1 MPGQQKQRLRVVC
14 ETPQPGNVCNKTFTE
29 LPFFAV
35 ARPGPAATVGARM
48 APPLAPDTSPDTAL
62 RRIVASCRDDL
73 LKYRAIALASRRP
86 VGIHQTRVALR
97 RLRAAFGTFR
107 DAATGTIGR
116 RELKALSAE
125 ARWLAAECAPAR
137 DLHVFLTET
146 ALDAPP
152 VVKTVARRL
161 ARSHLERARTALSS
175 ARFAMFEAALSAFA
189 EQAPAAPLL
198 ENAGGRLD
206 EFGRGVLEQRADKVD
221 KRAHKLG
228 SLDGKRLH
236 ELRIAI
242 KKLRYAATF
251 LQPAFAATPFDS
263 RAAKAYIEAT
273 VRLQGAL
280 GTLND
285 RVVAGQML
293 ADIAVAARPS
303 EDVGA
308 ALRKLAKQ
316 AASGE
321 KRRRHKLQQAWKT
334 FRKAGRFW
342 HRKETEPT

>member
-1 MPGQQKQRLRVVC
+1 M
-14 ETPQPGNVCNKTFTE
+14 
-29 LPFFAV
+29 
-35 ARPGPAATVGARM
+35 
-48 APPLAPDTSPDTAL
+48 AL
-62 RRIVASCRDDL
+62 RRIVANCRDDL
-73 LKYRAIALASRRP
+73 LKYRVMALANRRP

-107 DAATGTIGR
+107 DAAAGAIGR

-125 ARWLAAECAPAR
+125 AKWLAGECAPAR

-146 ALDAPP
+146 AQDAPP
-152 VVKTVARRL
+152 VVIKVARRL
-161 ARSHLERARTALSS
+161 AKSHLERARTALSS
-175 ARFAMFEAALSAFA
+175 ARYSMFEAALSAFA
-189 EQAPAAPLL
+189 EQTPTAPPVGSG
-198 ENAGGRLD
+198 NSRLD
-206 EFGRGVLEQRADKVD
+206 DFGREVLDRRAAQVD
-221 KRAHKLG
+221 KRAHRLG

-251 LQPAFAATPFDS
+251 LQAAFAPRPFDS

-321 KRRRHKLQQAWKT
+321 KRRRHRLQQAWKR
-334 FRKAGRFW
+334 FRKVGRFW
-342 HRKETEPT
+342 HPKETEPT